1 MRWLVPGL
9 ILLALV
15 VWGAPQPDGWPE
27 LRSAP
32 DRARVL
38 VVQAPGTT
46 FQFAPQPVAV
56 SNLVARGLMELTGRA
71 TPQEAWHSLV
81 STQDTLG
88 LKVFSRPGA
97 ISGTRP
103 PVVEAVVASLLE
115 AGWRPEQ
122 LVLWD
127 RHLSDLRLAGFFE
140 IAQRYGIRVAGSA
153 ESGFTPDLYYE
164 TPLIGQLI
172 WGDLEFGQSG
182 LTVGRKSFA
191 ARLVA
196 SDMSRIISIVPLL
209 NNNEAAISGHNWGLA
224 LASVDNTLRFE
235 STRGRLAEAVPE
247 ILALEGLDLAERLVL
262 AITDAMLCQ
271 YQGEERQLLH
281 YSAVLDQLWFSVDPV
296 ALDVLGVLEI
306 ERQRQAHGLSS
317 RKPDLTLLENCS
329 LLELG
334 ISNTNRIDV
343 TQVRFPAVPRPA
355 PDALPPL
362 PNLPTPAAAQ
372 RRSRS
377 SRRPI
382 WSSPRGDHRVAFL
395 AAAQEQVLAEEQV
408 RATEG
413 TLRAGLPDVVHI
425 DAATADG
432 LAGLAL

>member
-1 MRWLVPGL
+1 MIAAGLDGTGL
-9 ILLALV
+9 IRPVPRGMWVVTAGVVLLLQV
-15 VWGAPQPDGWPE
+15 VWAIPQPDPWPE
-27 LRSAP
+27 LRPAP
-32 DRARVL
+32 NRARVL
-38 VVQAPGTT
+38 VTEAPGTT
-46 FQFAPQPVAV
+46 FQFAPQPAAV

-71 TPQEAWHSLV
+71 TPREAWHSLV

-88 LKVFSRPGA
+88 IKVFSRPGA

-115 AGWRPEQ
+115 AGWHPGH

-153 ESGFTPDLYYE
+153 ESGFTPDIYYE
-164 TPLIGQLI
+164 TPLIGQLV

-182 LTVGRKSFA
+182 PAIGRRSFA

-196 SDMSRIISIVPLL
+196 SDMQRIISIVPLL

-224 LASVDNTLRFE
+224 LASMDNTLRFE

-281 YSAVLDQLWFSVDPV
+281 YSTVLDQLWFSVDPV
-296 ALDVLGVLEI
+296 ALDVLGVIEI
-306 ERQRQAHGLSS
+306 ERQRRAHGLPS

-334 ISNTNRIDV
+334 ISDTNRIDV
-343 TQVRFPAVPRPA
+343 TRVRF
-355 PDALPPL
+355 
-362 PNLPTPAAAQ
+362 
-372 RRSRS
+372 
-377 SRRPI
+377 
-382 WSSPRGDHRVAFL
+382 
-395 AAAQEQVLAEEQV
+395 
-408 RATEG
+408 
-413 TLRAGLPDVVHI
+413 
-425 DAATADG
+425 
-432 LAGLAL
+432 